1 MADGGARPAAAQVQ
15 PRDAPLFD
23 RGERRPSPAS
33 CGSPRRGNQDCGFC
47 PRACRL
53 ARHALHNFRSR
64 HELRLAS
71 DCVVKVR
78 RLQTRTLGVRE
89 ACDLAPHPRPPAQ
102 ATPLGPW
109 SRTLDVPSGDA
120 ARPKPVSERRVPA
133 TAQDRSQL
141 RAKCRIDK
149 AVLQKKG
156 LIFLVFEA
164 SKAGLAWCEPGPCAD
179 EGGGPALRRSQW
191 PWDETP
197 REVPALRAFLCQ
209 Q

>member
-1 MADGGARPAAAQVQ
+1 MSDRLKRGFKNTDSEPKMFSLGTPGLQDARRSITWPTVAHAACARPAAAQVQ

-53 ARHALHNFRSR
+53 AHHALHNFRSR
-64 HELRLAS
+64 HEPRLAS

-102 ATPLGPW
+102 ATPLGP
-109 SRTLDVPSGDA
+109 RTHALDVPSGDA
-120 ARPKPVSERRVPA
+120 ARPKPGSERRVPSSCDSTGPKPA
-133 TAQDRSQL
+133 
-141 RAKCRIDK
+141 
-149 AVLQKKG
+149 
-156 LIFLVFEA
+156 
-164 SKAGLAWCEPGPCAD
+164 PG
-179 EGGGPALRRSQW
+179 EMSHR
-191 PWDETP
+191 
-197 REVPALRAFLCQ
+197 
-209 Q
+209 

>member
-1 MADGGARPAAAQVQ
+1 MFSLGTPGLQDTRRSITWPTVAHAACARPAAAQVQ

-33 CGSPRRGNQDCGFC
+33 CGSPRRGNRDCGFC

-78 RLQTRTLGVRE
+78 RLQTRTLGDTWPRTPVLQHRRPRS
-89 ACDLAPHPRPPAQ
+89 DPGHTRSMSPVVMPHGPNLAPK
-102 ATPLGPW
+102 
-109 SRTLDVPSGDA
+109 D
-120 ARPKPVSERRVPA
+120 EFRVPA

-149 AVLQKKG
+149 AVLQKK
-156 LIFLVFEA
+156 
-164 SKAGLAWCEPGPCAD
+164 
-179 EGGGPALRRSQW
+179 
-191 PWDETP
+191 
-197 REVPALRAFLCQ
+197 RANFYSFWSL
-209 Q
+209 